1 MPDVTMKVMKKSV
14 GPSSK
19 SPARLRGHS
28 AKTAPAAPEASPA
41 TADIK
46 MRRLVEELKI
56 HHIELELQNEELKQS
71 KSETETLLEQYTDL
85 YDFAPVGYFN
95 LATDGTIKLVNLA
108 GASMFAIHRSHL
120 VGRPFSQ
127 LLAEGLREDFAEFL
141 RQVFS
146 NRTKHSRD
154 FEILT
159 ENHPPRTVNIEAK
172 RLFNGLE
179 CRVVVVDI
187 TERKQSADRLQL
199 LWESARV
206 LLSTE
211 DSETMLR
218 GLLAQ
223 IGPALGVDTYLH
235 YMVDETGDHLRLASS
250 AGIPKQ
256 HLPVFEALKFSQ
268 PLSGAVAVQRQP
280 LHATHIPTSLDPRS
294 QLIKSLGLQAYV
306 CNPLMSGES
315 LLGTLS
321 FSSRKR
327 TQFDPG
333 ELSLLQ
339 TITHYVAVAC
349 ERQQAARAL
358 QASEARYRRLFEA
371 AHDGVI
377 LIDPATSKITDANPF
392 MTKLLDYPYV
402 HLVGKELHEIGLLK
416 DRAANKEMFKKLKK
430 DHAAR
435 YDHLPLASRRG
446 RRQQVEVVAN
456 LYQENGRPVI
466 QCNIRDITERKR
478 AEDILRRNEAL
489 FTALIEQAPVGV
501 YVVDDKFRMQQVNP
515 RAQHLFKNV
524 RPLAGRDF
532 TEVVR
537 ILWPRKLADPIIARF
552 NATLETGEPYQSS
565 EFKGRRRDTGA
576 LEIYDWQIKR
586 VSLPAG
592 GFGVVCFFNDITE
605 RIRHEEARR
614 SLEVLTASN
623 AKLKKE
629 IIHRQAVETA
639 LTTSKRRALELLNQ
653 SRQLQDKLRLLSH
666 RILQVQE
673 EQRKKISRELHD
685 DISQLLVGIIVH
697 VANFTKTATVDPAS
711 IRKNLTPLRLLV
723 EKSVRVVHRFA
734 RELRPTMLD
743 DLGLIPALQ
752 SYLDEFPKHRGRRIV
767 FTAFAGRECLDN
779 DRRTALY
786 RVAQEALVNVSKH
799 ARATEV
805 KVVLRKSAKAV
816 RLEITDNGKSF
827 DVRRLASAKW
837 KDHLGLVGMRERVE
851 MVGGRFEV
859 VSTQGKGT
867 TITASVPTSLA
878 QNRRQALSSK

>member
-1 MPDVTMKVMKKSV
+1 MKKSV
-14 GPSSK
+14 APSPKAPARVPRHSPK
-19 SPARLRGHS
+19 TSPA
-28 AKTAPAAPEASPA
+28 AAPGSVSTA
-41 TADIK
+41 TDIE
-46 MRRLVEELKI
+46 MRRLIEELKI

-108 GASMFAIHRSHL
+108 GASMFAMHRSRL
-120 VGRPFSQ
+120 AGRPFAL
-127 LLAEGLREDFAEFL
+127 LLAEGLRDAFAEFL

-146 NRTKHSRD
+146 DRTKHSRD
-154 FEILT
+154 FEIVT
-159 ENHPPRTVNIEAK
+159 ESHPARTVNIEAK

-206 LLSTE
+206 LLSTD

-235 YMVDETGDHLRLASS
+235 YMVDETGDNLRLASS
-250 AGIPKQ
+250 AGIPKE
-256 HLPVFEALKFSQ
+256 HLPVFERLKFGQ
-268 PLSGAVAVQRQP
+268 ALCGTVALHRQP
-280 LHATHIPTSLDPRS
+280 LHATYVHTSADPRS
-294 QLIKSLGLQAYV
+294 RLIKALGLQAYA
-306 CNPLMSGES
+306 CNPLMSGKS

-333 ELSLLQ
+333 ELSVLQ

-349 ERQQAARAL
+349 ERQQTARAL

-371 AHDGVI
+371 AHDGV
-377 LIDPATSKITDANPF
+377 LLLDPATSKITDANPF
-392 MTKLLDYPYV
+392 MTKLLDYPYAQ
-402 HLVGKELHEIGLLK
+402 LIGKELFEIGLLK
-416 DRAANKEMFKKLKK
+416 DESSSKAMFKKLKK
-430 DHAAR
+430 DHAVR

-489 FTALIEQAPVGV
+489 FSALIEQAPVGV
-501 YVVDDKFRMQQVNP
+501 YVVDDKFRLQQVNP
-515 RAQHLFKNV
+515 RALTLFKNV
-524 RPLAGRDF
+524 GPLASRDF
-532 TEVVR
+532 AEVIR
-537 ILWPRKLADPIIARF
+537 ILWPRKIADPIIARF
-552 NATLETGEPYQSS
+552 NATLETGVSYQSP
-565 EFKGRRRDTGA
+565 EFKGRRLDTGE
-576 LEIYDWQIKR
+576 LEIYEWQIQR
-586 VSLPAG
+586 VTLPSG
-592 GFGVVCFFNDITE
+592 EFGLVCFFNDITE
-605 RIRHEEARR
+605 RKRHEEARR
-614 SLEVLTASN
+614 TLDVLTASN

-629 IIHRQAVETA
+629 IIRRQSVETA
-639 LTTSKRRALELLNQ
+639 LTTSERRALELLNQ
-653 SRQLQDKLRLLSH
+653 SRQLQDKLRRLSH

-685 DISQLLVGIIVH
+685 EISQLLVGIIVH
-697 VANFTKTATVDPAS
+697 VANFTKTATIDPAS

-752 SYLDEFPKHRGRRIV
+752 SYVEEFPKHRGRRIG
-767 FTAFAGRECLDN
+767 FTAFEGPECLDN
-779 DRRTALY
+779 DRRTVLY

-799 ARATEV
+799 ARATVVE
-805 KVVLRKSAKAV
+805 VVLRKSAKAV
-816 RLEITDNGKSF
+816 RLEISDNGKSF

-851 MVGGRFEV
+851 MVGGRLDV
-859 VSTQGKGT
+859 VSIRGKGT
-867 TITASVPTSLA
+867 TITASVPTSREP
-878 QNRRQALSSK
+878 QKKSR